1 MPLLRR
7 RPVPLLP
14 VPEFDPQA
22 DGDDPQ
28 VYYLKATGEI
38 FKDYEL
44 RFGSPPPPPF
54 PLGISIRGGTRPE
67 S

>member
-14 VPEFDPQA
+14 VPEFDQQTE
-22 DGDDPQ
+22 GKDPQ

-44 RFGSPPPPPF
+44 RSPCC
-54 PLGISIRGGTRPE
+54 SRPKFCGC
-67 S
+67 